1 MKNSPSTQSALNR
14 IRIAQNPIGRW
25 WLNVSQR
32 WSRVRWKFSATSSR
46 VAKRLLDVGVSSLVL
61 LLFSPVLVL
70 IALLIK
76 VDGGPVFFC
85 QRRVGF
91 AGREF
96 GMLKFRSMVVDAER
110 RLAEVKALNEKASG
124 ITFKMKNDPRVTK
137 VGRFLRK
144 SSLDE
149 LPQLWNVLRGEMSL
163 VGPRPALPREVA
175 QYSLTDRRRLFAT
188 PGLTCLW
195 QVGERNG
202 GVLEIGN
209 RNAID
214 FPEQVELDVRYIEE
228 QSLFRDLLVLIKTVP
243 AVLFGS

>member
-1 MKNSPSTQSALNR
+1 MTPGSSTDQSLRRIGMAQSPF
-14 IRIAQNPIGRW
+14 GRW
-25 WLNVSQR
+25 RLNVQLR
-32 WSRVRWKFSATSSR
+32 WARTRWRFAAVSSR
-46 VAKRLLDVGVSSLVL
+46 LAKRVLDIIVS
-61 LLFSPVLVL
+61 FTVLVISSPIL
-70 IALLIK
+70 ILVSILVK
-76 VDGGPVFFC
+76 LDGGPVLFG

-96 GMLKFRSMVVDAER
+96 GMLKFRSMVTDAEK
-110 RLAEVKALNEKASG
+110 RLAEVMKLNEKASG
-124 ITFKMKNDPRVTK
+124 ITFKMKNDPRVTR
-137 VGRFLRK
+137 VGRILRK
-144 SSLDE
+144 TSLDE

-175 QYSLTDRRRLFAT
+175 QYSVADRRRLFAK

-202 GVLEIGN
+202 GMLEIGN

-214 FPEQVELDVRYIEE
+214 FPEQVQLDVRYIEE
-228 QSLFRDLLVLIKTVP
+228 QSVLKDLLLLIKTIP

>member
-1 MKNSPSTQSALNR
+1 M
-14 IRIAQNPIGRW
+14 AQNPIGRW
-25 WLNVSQR
+25 WLDVSMR
-32 WSRVRWKFSATSSR
+32 WTRVRWRFSGASSR
-46 VAKRLLDVGVSSLVL
+46 VIKRLLDVAVATVVLVA
-61 LLFSPVLVL
+61 FSPLIAL
-70 IALLIK
+70 IALLVK
-76 VDGGPVFFC
+76 LDGGPVLFC

-110 RLAEVKALNEKASG
+110 RLAEVMAMNEKASG
-124 ITFKMKNDPRVTK
+124 ITFKMKNDPRVTRI
-137 VGRFLRK
+137 GRFLRK

-175 QYSLTDRRRLFAT
+175 QYSLTDRRRLFAR

-209 RNAID
+209 RNSID
-214 FPEQVELDVRYIEE
+214 FPEQVQLDVRYIEE
-228 QSLFRDLLVLIKTVP
+228 QSFGRDLLVLIKTIP

>member
-1 MKNSPSTQSALNR
+1 MHPTDKSPLDR
-14 IRIAQNPIGRW
+14 IRLAQNPVGRW
-25 WLNVSQR
+25 WLNVTVR
-32 WSRVRWKFSATSSR
+32 WARTRWKFSAASSR
-46 VAKRLLDVGVSSLVL
+46 VIKRILDVTIATTVL
-61 LLFSPVLVL
+61 LLLSPLVVL
-70 IALLIK
+70 IAILVK
-76 VDGGPVFFC
+76 SDGGPALFC
-85 QRRVGF
+85 QRRVGY

-110 RLAEVKALNEKASG
+110 RLAEVMALNEKASG
-124 ITFKMKNDPRVTK
+124 ITFKAKNDPRITK
-137 VGRFLRK
+137 IGRFLRK

-175 QYSLTDRRRLFAT
+175 QYSLSDRRRLFAK

-214 FPEQVELDVRYIEE
+214 FPEQVQLDVRYIEE
-228 QSLFRDLLVLIKTVP
+228 QSFWRDLRVLIKTIP

>member
-1 MKNSPSTQSALNR
+1 MSNDPLQRLPIDR
-14 IRIAQNPIGRW
+14 IRLAQNPIGRW
-25 WLNVSQR
+25 WLDVMMR
-32 WSRVRWKFSATSSR
+32 WTRVRWRFSGASSR
-46 VAKRLLDVGVSSLVL
+46 VIKRALDVAIATTVL
-61 LLFSPVLVL
+61 IVFSPLILL
-70 IALLIK
+70 IALLVKI
-76 VDGGPVFFC
+76 DGGPVLFC

-91 AGREF
+91 AGRQF

-110 RLAEVKALNEKASG
+110 RLAEVMALNEKASG
-124 ITFKMKNDPRVTK
+124 ITFKMKNDPRVTRI
-137 VGRFLRK
+137 GRFLRK

-175 QYSLTDRRRLFAT
+175 QYSLADRRRLFAR

-228 QSLFRDLLVLIKTVP
+228 QSFGRDLLVLIKTIP